1 MNHITKKEKEE
12 ERITWG
18 DDIFGGGISVGENR
32 LVEKVCIGI
41 EFLFLEQILW
51 QLRHNLR
58 LKITFFLNLLLF
70 HFHRI
75 KESTPIAAS
84 SLVIMNAIIAN
95 NFFFFSELWK
105 WKRGWLGNGA
115 GHVEGL
121 DEAAEVL
128 GDESLSEHFANR
140 LHLVAHHAPPLA
152 DFLLLLLLLLL
163 HLRQYL
169 NTDIILSFHILVIY
183 LCLDKDNRQLNR

>member
-1 MNHITKKEKEE
+1 MHINESHHQREKEKE
-12 ERITWG
+12 RITRG
-18 DDIFGGGISVGENR
+18 DDIFGGGISV
-32 LVEKVCIGI
+32 VKKVCIGI
-41 EFLFLEQILW
+41 EFMFLEQILW
-51 QLRHNLR
+51 QLRHNRR

-128 GDESLSEHFANR
+128 GDESLREHFANR
-140 LHLVAHHAPPLA
+140 LHLVAHHASPLP
-152 DFLLLLLLLLL
+152 DFLLLLLLLL
-163 HLRQYL
+163 HLRQNL
-169 NTDIILSFHILVIY
+169 NYHQSHTDIILSFDIPVIY
-183 LCLDKDNRQLNR
+183 LCIV

>member
-1 MNHITKKEKEE
+1 MHINESHHQREKEE

-18 DDIFGGGISVGENR
+18 DDIFGGGISVVR
-32 LVEKVCIGI
+32 KVCIGI

-75 KESTPIAAS
+75 KELTPIAAS
-84 SLVIMNAIIAN
+84 SLVIMNADNIFF
-95 NFFFFSELWK
+95 FFFFSELWRWK
-105 WKRGWLGNGA
+105 WGWLGNGA

-128 GDESLSEHFANR
+128 GDESLREHFANR

-163 HLRQYL
+163 HLRQNL
-169 NTDIILSFHILVIY
+169 NFHQITQILY
-183 LCLDKDNRQLNR
+183 LCLDKDNRRLNR

>member
-1 MNHITKKEKEE
+1 MNHITKKKKEE

-70 HFHRI
+70 YFHRI
-75 KESTPIAAS
+75 KELTPVAAS
-84 SLVIMNAIIAN
+84 SLVIVNAIIADN
-95 NFFFFSELWK
+95 IFFFFFSELWK
-105 WKRGWLGNGA
+105 WKWGWLGNGA
-115 GHVEGL
+115 GHVERL

-128 GDESLSEHFANR
+128 GDESLREHFANR
-140 LHLVAHHAPPLA
+140 LHLVAHYAPPLA

-163 HLRQYL
+163 HLRQNL
-169 NTDIILSFHILVIY
+169 NTDIILSFHIPVIY
-183 LCLDKDNRQLNR
+183 LCIV